1 MSTTITEPPEG
12 SRIAGPEPQL
22 TARDRAVLRPLG
34 RPSPGYLVTLGIA
47 LAGVVWFAQG
57 WVFQLRHGLVVTGL
71 SDWGT
76 GGGVPWG
83 LYIGSFIW
91 WVGIAHGG
99 IVVSAAVRLLGL
111 EKLRPVAR
119 LAELLTLAA
128 LANAGLYIVLHL
140 GRPERIVTSILPNL
154 PQTIRSSPLAWDV
167 TVITLYFVM
176 TGTYLAL
183 TIRHDL
189 YEVRDRLPRVLRP
202 LYRVVLVGYRNGERP
217 KAERMAWWL
226 ALGVIVL
233 APLFLHGGV
242 IPWLFAL
249 LPGTPAWFG
258 PVQGP
263 QFLAAALTSAMGAV
277 TILAYVFR
285 RLYRWDELIDD
296 QVFDG
301 LARWTGLFALL
312 YLWLQLQQVITGAAM
327 APTSLGLVAAAKLAD
342 PLFWLAMV
350 LLAATVGHVGVQL
363 LAPRLFS
370 VGRTAAVAV
379 LPVLAVLIDKT
390 LFVVEGTMEP
400 AFGLYHDLGSSY
412 APSWVEWSSV
422 LGAFSIVLL
431 FFLVAVK
438 TVPLLELGEAEG

>member
-1 MSTTITEPPEG
+1 MSVDII
-12 SRIAGPEPQL
+12 SRGLAER
-22 TARDRAVLRPLG
+22 TAASEAPRDAVILRPLG
-34 RPSPGYLVTLGIA
+34 RPSRRYLLVLGIA
-47 LAGVVWFAQG
+47 VVGLLWFAQA
-57 WVFQLRHGLVVTGL
+57 WLFQLRNGLVVTGL

-76 GGGVPWG
+76 GRGVPWG

-99 IVVSAAVRLLGL
+99 IVVSAAVRLFRMDAL
-111 EKLRPVAR
+111 KPVAR

-128 LANAGLYIVLHL
+128 LANAGLYIILHV
-140 GRPERIVTSILPNL
+140 GRPERVATSILPNL
-154 PQTIRSSPLAWDV
+154 AQTLRTSPLAWDV
-167 TVITLYFVM
+167 VVITLYFVL

-189 YEVRDRLPRVLRP
+189 YGVRERLPRPFRP
-202 LYRVVLVGYRNGERP
+202 LYRTVLVGYRPGERA

-263 QFLAAALTSAMGAV
+263 QFLAAALTSAMGSV

-285 RLYRWDELIDD
+285 RLYRWEAIIDD
-296 QVFDG
+296 RVFDA

-327 APTSLGLVAAAKLAD
+327 APTAAGSVSTAKLES

-350 LLAATVGHVGVQL
+350 LLAVTVAHTGVQL
-363 LAPRLFS
+363 LAPHLFR

-379 LPVLAVLIDKT
+379 LPVLAILVDKT
-390 LFVVEGTMEP
+390 LFVIEGPLEP
-400 AFGLYHDLGSSY
+400 AFGLYHGMEGSY
-412 APSWVEWSSV
+412 APSWVELSSV
-422 LGAFSIVLL
+422 VGALSIVVL
-431 FFLVAVK
+431 FFLAAAKVL
-438 TVPLLELGEAEG
+438 PLVELEETET